1 MGVGTGV
8 GKSCAAIC
16 AGRAQGCVM
25 TNDRAADSGTVAPD
39 TRLIERRFPIAALG
53 AESVRER
60 GR

>member
-1 MGVGTGV
+1 
-8 GKSCAAIC
+8 
-16 AGRAQGCVM
+16 M